1 MLDGLLL
8 GVVAALLTGGRLRNL
23 EHLELKG
30 GPILLT
36 ALLAQVFLPRIVP
49 ETGLPPWAELGVFW
63 IVPALVAM
71 TVAALNWHQP
81 GMGLVAAGI
90 GLNLVVVVLNGGMP
104 VSLASVSTVMADSAV
119 SALDRSWLHIP
130 ASSAT
135 NLLFLADVIP
145 VPGPAWHR
153 GLVSLGDILMSA
165 GAGYWAFVAMLEPDV
180 SVCG

>member
-8 GVVAALLTGGRLRNL
+8 GVVTALLTGGRLRNL
-23 EHLELKG
+23 EHLELRG
-30 GPILLT
+30 GPILLA
-36 ALLAQVFLPRIVP
+36 ALLAQVFLPRIVT

-63 IVPALVAM
+63 IVPALIAM
-71 TVAALNWHQP
+71 TVAALNWRQP
-81 GMGLVAAGI
+81 GMGLVAVGI

-104 VSLASVSTVMADSAV
+104 VSLASVSTMMAESAG
-119 SALDRSWLHIP
+119 SALERSWLHIP

-145 VPGPAWHR
+145 VPGPTWHR

-165 GAGYWAFVAMLEPDV
+165 GVGYWTFVAMHEPGD
-180 SVCG
+180 SDAG